1 MGKYSPRYFVCTY
14 KSGFLGRAPT
24 GESNKET
31 ESNSISEMPR
41 SWKHLNP
48 RVFRGGQRE
57 TGSEQ
62 FSAWVNGQWHLLP
75 AGCLSNANPDSA
87 LTLMVV
93 ALGVTASNPLQR
105 GLKFRD
111 SLLGLTTS

>member
-1 MGKYSPRYFVCTY
+1 
-14 KSGFLGRAPT
+14 
-24 GESNKET
+24 
-31 ESNSISEMPR
+31 MPR
-41 SWKHLNP
+41 SWKYLNP
-48 RVFRGGQRE
+48 RVFRRSQKE

-62 FSAWVNGQWHLLP
+62 TSAWVNRQGHLLL
-75 AGCLSNANPDSA
+75 AGCHSNANPDSA

-105 GLKFRD
+105 GSEFRD

>member
-1 MGKYSPRYFVCTY
+1 
-14 KSGFLGRAPT
+14 
-24 GESNKET
+24 
-31 ESNSISEMPR
+31 MPR
-41 SWKHLNP
+41 SWKYLNL
-48 RVFRGGQRE
+48 RVFMRDQRE

-62 FSAWVNGQWHLLP
+62 TSTWVNRQGHLLL
-75 AGCLSNANPDSA
+75 AGCHSNANPDSA

-105 GLKFRD
+105 GSKFRD